1 MSSLKYLKISKLVSK
16 CKNGDSKAFSDLYSL
31 TYQKVYFLSLN
42 ILKDKSMAE
51 DAVQE
56 VFLIVLKSLDK
67 LESPKL
73 FIAWI
78 NKITY
83 NYCIKELS
91 KVRKF
96 GEVHSDYVLPT
107 LSDTSKDVDPIESY
121 ILKESNCELMNLINK
136 LSSIHSTI
144 LILKY
149 FDDLKVS
156 EIAYVLNISEGTVKS
171 RLSNAKKNLYKLYS
185 EERKDNRKIYGFM
198 LFGFFKKASNE
209 NLLNLNSSKNILG
222 NVLYKSHFNIGKSFK
237 FKINHK
243 QGMSKTMAV
252 SLTTSI
258 VVSTSVLGIY
268 EITKYD
274 FSNVGNLSSKSN
286 LLDTINISISD
297 TSKITNN
304 PVLVDIQVKDK
315 SLVNDLYIK
324 LGNSEKLLGNYVN
337 QSTYRFKI
345 TKNGDYK
352 VFVNFKQHS
361 PIIKEFKINCIDTE
375 SPNIINYS
383 YDSDKIIIRLK
394 DSNSGI
400 DFNKIYL
407 KDSNEKILNI
417 QSIDKD
423 KGIVVVKISN
433 LPLYL
438 TIYDIVGNKAV
449 YNIKKV

>member
-16 CKNGDSKAFSDLYSL
+16 CKNGDSQAFSDLYSL

-56 VFLIVLKSLDK
+56 VFLIVLKSIDK

-91 KVRKF
+91 KVKKF
-96 GEVHSDYVLPT
+96 GEVH
-107 LSDTSKDVDPIESY
+107 SKDVDPIESY

-149 FDDLKVS
+149 FDDLKIS
-156 EIAYVLNISEGTVKS
+156 EIAYVLSISEGTVKS

-198 LFGFFKKASNE
+198 LFTFFKKASNE

-258 VVSTSVLGIY
+258 VMSTSVLCIY

-304 PVLVDIQVKDK
+304 PVLVDIKVKDK

-361 PIIKEFKINCIDTE
+361 PIIKEFKINCIDKE
-375 SPNIINYS
+375 SPNIINYT
-383 YDSDKIIIRLK
+383 YDSDKIIISLK

-407 KDSNEKILNI
+407 KDSNEKNLNI

-423 KGIVVVKISN
+423 KGIIVVKISN

>member
-16 CKNGDSKAFSDLYSL
+16 CKNGDSQAFSDLYSL

-107 LSDTSKDVDPIESY
+107 LSDTAKDVDPIESY

-198 LFGFFKKASNE
+198 LFEFFKKASNE

-237 FKINHK
+237 FKITHK
-243 QGMSKTMAV
+243 QSMSKTMAV

-337 QSTYRFKI
+337 PSTYRFKI

-361 PIIKEFKINCIDTE
+361 PIVKEFKINCIDTE
-375 SPNIINYS
+375 SPNIINYT

-394 DSNSGI
+394 DSGSGI

-407 KDSNEKILNI
+407 KDSNENILNI

-449 YNIKKV
+449 YNIKKI

>member
-16 CKNGDSKAFSDLYSL
+16 CKNGDSQAFSDLYSL
-31 TYQKVYFLSLN
+31 TYQNVYFLSLN
-42 ILKDKSMAE
+42 ILKDRSMAE

-91 KVRKF
+91 KVKKF

-107 LSDTSKDVDPIESY
+107 LSDNSKGVDHIESY

-149 FDDLKVS
+149 FDDLKIS

-185 EERKDNRKIYGFM
+185 EERKDNRKMYGFM
-198 LFGFFKKASNE
+198 LFVFFKKASNE

-258 VVSTSVLGIY
+258 VVSTSALGIY
-268 EITKYD
+268 EIAKYD
-274 FSNVGNLSSKSN
+274 FSNVGDLSSKSN
-286 LLDTINISISD
+286 LLGGRT
-297 TSKITNN
+297 T
-304 PVLVDIQVKDK
+304 
-315 SLVNDLYIK
+315 
-324 LGNSEKLLGNYVN
+324 YV
-337 QSTYRFKI
+337 
-345 TKNGDYK
+345 
-352 VFVNFKQHS
+352 
-361 PIIKEFKINCIDTE
+361 
-375 SPNIINYS
+375 
-383 YDSDKIIIRLK
+383 
-394 DSNSGI
+394 
-400 DFNKIYL
+400 
-407 KDSNEKILNI
+407 
-417 QSIDKD
+417 
-423 KGIVVVKISN
+423 
-433 LPLYL
+433 
-438 TIYDIVGNKAV
+438 
-449 YNIKKV
+449 

>member
-16 CKNGDSKAFSDLYSL
+16 CKNGDSQAFSDLYSL

-96 GEVHSDYVLPT
+96 GEVHSDYVFPT

-198 LFGFFKKASNE
+198 LFAFFKKASNE
-209 NLLNLNSSKNILG
+209 NLLNLNCSKNILG

-237 FKINHK
+237 FKINHT

-375 SPNIINYS
+375 SPNIINYT
-383 YDSDKIIIRLK
+383 YDSDKIVISLK

-407 KDSNEKILNI
+407 KDSNEKNLNI

-423 KGIVVVKISN
+423 KGIIVVKISN

-449 YNIKKV
+449 YNIKKI

>member
-16 CKNGDSKAFSDLYSL
+16 CKNGDSQAFSDLYSL
-31 TYQKVYFLSLN
+31 TYQKVYLLSLS

-91 KVRKF
+91 KVKKF
-96 GEVHSDYVLPT
+96 GDVHSDYIFPT
-107 LSDTSKDVDPIESY
+107 LRDNSKDVDPIESY
-121 ILKESNCELMNLINK
+121 ILKESNCEFMNLINK

-237 FKINHK
+237 FKINPK
-243 QGMSKTMAV
+243 QGMPKAMVV

-258 VVSTSVLGIY
+258 MVSTSVLGIY
-268 EITKYD
+268 ELTKYD
-274 FSNVGNLSSKSN
+274 FSNVGNLSAKSN
-286 LLDTINISISD
+286 SLDNINISISD

-304 PVLVDIQVKDK
+304 PVLVDIQVKNK

-324 LGNSEKLLGNYVN
+324 LGNSEKLLGSYVN

-352 VFVNFKQHS
+352 VFVNFKQYA
-361 PIIKEFKINCIDTE
+361 PIVKEFKINCIDIE
-375 SPNIINYS
+375 SPNIVNYT
-383 YDSDKIIIRLK
+383 YDSDKIIISLK
-394 DSNSGI
+394 DSSSGI

-407 KDSNEKILNI
+407 KDFNEKILNI
-417 QSIDKD
+417 QSIEKD